1 MKVKTSILALFTLL
15 RFSAI
20 SQVVSF
26 DSKAIE
32 KDFTYNLNLYS
43 TAFISPIMESYSS
56 AQISSNQVS
65 AKVLKPF
72 TFGVG
77 LTGSFTFVD
86 EDKLSFDFNSIGF
99 TENLSLADPSNSI
112 LPTSLGGFTTQS
124 LLYEVEGTTAGGAGT
139 FNYQQSLSA
148 LDGITTPMNSIPSGA
163 VTLQAGLPYNTEV
176 FIRFLPKLDYE
187 DVTNYSVGGGIKHM
201 VSQYFIEDES
211 DFHVAVSGY
220 FGSTNFTFLPNE
232 FLEGSNQKISFVNQT
247 SSAELIASL
256 DKKFISVFGL
266 LGYFSGNSTFKIGGT
281 YEYNVERQSG
291 PPPAPLIV
299 QEAFIVTDPVSINEN
314 TSGLHA
320 SFGASFKLKELMS
333 LTAAYH
339 LASNSSL
346 SLNLRF
352 FILNAKD

>member
-163 VTLQAGLPYNTEV
+163 VTLQAGLPYNTEI

-187 DVTNYSVGGGIKHM
+187 DVTN
-201 VSQYFIEDES
+201 
-211 DFHVAVSGY
+211 
-220 FGSTNFTFLPNE
+220 
-232 FLEGSNQKISFVNQT
+232 
-247 SSAELIASL
+247 
-256 DKKFISVFGL
+256 
-266 LGYFSGNSTFKIGGT
+266 
-281 YEYNVERQSG
+281 
-291 PPPAPLIV
+291 
-299 QEAFIVTDPVSINEN
+299 
-314 TSGLHA
+314 
-320 SFGASFKLKELMS
+320 
-333 LTAAYH
+333 
-339 LASNSSL
+339 
-346 SLNLRF
+346 
-352 FILNAKD
+352 